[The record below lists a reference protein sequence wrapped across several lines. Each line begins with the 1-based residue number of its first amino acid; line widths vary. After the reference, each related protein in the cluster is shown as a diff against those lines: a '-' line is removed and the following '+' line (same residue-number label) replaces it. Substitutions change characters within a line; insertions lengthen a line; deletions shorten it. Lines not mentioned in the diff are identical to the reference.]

1 MGKYDHLHALPL
13 QEKLE
18 TIEAPAN
25 PLRMFFSSVVI
36 KTRRS
41 LVIFVF
47 AARLVVPAALF
58 AGQPLAHLTP
68 SSAFD
73 KMKTLMGSW
82 EGTAREGGTDL
93 PKTTRF
99 QMVAGSTVLAG
110 WLNEGTAHEM
120 VTMFHMDGNNLMATH
135 FCAAHNQPRM
145 VLVSGNDPN
154 QLVFKFKD
162 GTNIHSGSGH
172 MQQVTF
178 IFDGANHHLEDWI
191 YIENGREQTTRFDF
205 RRKQ

>member
-1 MGKYDHLHALPL
+1 MEKCGHLHALPL
-13 QEKLE
+13 QEKVE
-18 TIEAPAN
+18 TNEARAI
-25 PLRMFFSSVVI
+25 PLRMFFSSVVM

-41 LVIFVF
+41 LAILVF
-47 AARLVVPAALF
+47 AAWLVVSAALF
-58 AGQPLAHLTP
+58 AGQPLAYLAA

-82 EGTAREGGTDL
+82 EGTAKEGGTDL

-110 WLNEGTAHEM
+110 WLNEGTPHEM

-162 GTNIHSGSGH
+162 GTNIHSDSGH
-172 MQQVTF
+172 MQQVAF
-178 IFDGANHHLEDWI
+178 IFDGATHHLEDWT

>member
-1 MGKYDHLHALPL
+1 MEKCGHLHALPL
-13 QEKLE
+13 QEKLD
-18 TIEAPAN
+18 TTEARAN
-25 PLRMFFSSVVI
+25 PVRMCFSLMFM

-41 LVIFVF
+41 LAIFVF
-47 AARLVVPAALF
+47 TARLAVPAAF
-58 AGQPLAHLTP
+58 VAGQSLAHVAP

-178 IFDGANHHLEDWI
+178 IFDGANHHLEDWT
-191 YIENGREQTTRFDF
+191 YIENGKKQTTRFDF
-205 RRKQ
+205 KRKQ

>member
-1 MGKYDHLHALPL
+1 MGKCDHLHALPL
-13 QEKLE
+13 QEKVE
-18 TIEAPAN
+18 TNEAQAI
-25 PLRMFFSSVVI
+25 PLRMFFSSVVMKI
-36 KTRRS
+36 RRALAI
-41 LVIFVF
+41 LVFT
-47 AARLVVPAALF
+47 ARLVLPAALF
-58 AGQPLAHLTP
+58 AGQPLAYLAP

-73 KMKTLMGSW
+73 TMKTLMGLW
-82 EGTAREGGTDL
+82 EGTAREDGTDL

-110 WLNEGTAHEM
+110 WLNEGTPHEM
-120 VTMFHMDGNNLMATH
+120 VTMFHMDGNDLMATH
-135 FCAAHNQPRM
+135 YCAAHNQPRM
-145 VLVSGNDPN
+145 VLVSGNDPS

-162 GTNIHSGSGH
+162 GTNIRSGSGH

-178 IFDGANHHLEDWI
+178 IFDGATHHLEDWI